1 MVLVGSSNVIAN
13 TAKQIQP
20 NTSKNL
26 KKKKKKKKK
35 KPLILPQKNIFLTI
49 SPIILVSS

>member
-26 KKKKKKKKK
+26 KKKKNTINSY
-35 KPLILPQKNIFLTI
+35 ILLFHLFKNCYLFLFEYFKI
-49 SPIILVSS
+49 